1 MQKWLGRSPCGDR
14 HGSQRVRRRAV
25 AVVAEVGRL
34 PRGEEEGLEEGLL
47 LGAEDEGCLARTG
60 WKERWSWRVG

>member
-1 MQKWLGRSPCGDR
+1 MG
-14 HGSQRVRRRAV
+14 
-25 AVVAEVGRL
+25 VVAEVGRL

-60 WKERWSWRVG
+60 WKERWSWRVGQSWMQELP